1 MTRPKKPNAPAVP
14 ELSRAEFDVLRVL
27 WKEGRQSV
35 REVHDRVRQTRQW
48 AYTTTKTVMDRMVA
62 KGLLDR
68 EPFHGVALY
77 KPRISRPAGLARL
90 VEFFASR
97 VLETDP
103 ATVVALFADG
113 ETLTPAE
120 VRELERMVNGLKGK

>member
-1 MTRPKKPNAPAVP
+1 VP
-14 ELSRAEFDVLRVL
+14 ELSRAEFDILRVL
-27 WKEGRQSV
+27 WKEGQSSV
-35 REVHDRVRQTRQW
+35 REVHDHVHETRQW

-62 KGLLDR
+62 KGLLAR

-77 KPRISRPAGLARL
+77 RPLVSRPAGLARL

-103 ATVVALFADG
+103 ATVVALFAEG

-120 VRELERMVNGLKGK
+120 LGELERMVKDLKGK